1 MTVQARPA
9 ATNENLLP
17 PATQYHIT
25 LFPGI
30 VVLWKLQSNAQ
41 SVKGGGA
48 MPNTQQLLK
57 ETLYSTQSS

>member
-41 SVKGGGA
+41 SVKGGP
-48 MPNTQQLLK
+48 MPNTQQVVK
-57 ETLYSTQSS
+57 ETLYSTYSS